1 MTSFSKNPLLF
12 IFLVFSIMT
21 LIVKELLYINKIQF
35 FHCPFKKF
43 DNLINLT
50 LTEISNNIIK
60 QYYGMTKTFKVLVIV
75 KKK

>member
-21 LIVKELLYINKIQF
+21 FIVKELLYVNKIQF

-43 DNLINLT
+43 DNLINF
-50 LTEISNNIIK
+50 NRNWDIK
-60 QYYGMTKTFKVLVIV
+60 
-75 KKK
+75 